1 MVNGSTVATPQTV
14 DALLD
19 AVCDPEI
26 PVLTIRDLG
35 ILRDVVVK
43 GNTVEVVITPT
54 YSACPAMAQI
64 EQDVQQVLRDAGYE
78 PRVRTQLSPAWTTDW
93 ISAAAREKMR
103 AFGIAAPHTCASGS
117 AGGRRVIPIAP
128 INIANSQESTLAKG
142 PFDSDF
148 EKIES
153 IACPQ
158 CGSNHTEAIA
168 PFGSTACKALYR
180 CLDCREAFDYFKP
193 Y

>member
-1 MVNGSTVATPQTV
+1 MNVPMLTAPQTV

-35 ILRDVVVK
+35 ILRDVVVT

-78 PRVRTQLSPAWTTDW
+78 AHVRTQLSPAWTTDW
-93 ISAAAREKMR
+93 ISAAAREKLR
-103 AFGIAAPHTCASGS
+103 AFGIAAPHACGSGS
-117 AGGRRVIPIAP
+117 ASGHRVIRIAP
-128 INIANSQESTLAKG
+128 IGIANQQESTLASSL
-142 PFDSDF
+142 FDSNS
-148 EKIES
+148 ENIES

-158 CGSNHTEAIA
+158 CGSTHTEAIA
-168 PFGSTACKALYR
+168 QFGSTACKALYR